1 MKSKA
6 GDDSVVN
13 GTHYKYFVDGRGAG
27 AGWDEAE
34 KHERIKTNKTKQESF
49 VLLVTWLISHFA
61 EHLP

>member
-27 AGWDEAE
+27 VGWGEAE
-34 KHERIKTNKTKQESF
+34 KHERIKTKKESF
-49 VLLVTWLISHFA
+49 VLLVKWLISHFA
-61 EHLP
+61 EHLS

>member
-27 AGWDEAE
+27 AGWGEAE
-34 KHERIKTNKTKQESF
+34 KHERIKTKQNRRA
-49 VLLVTWLISHFA
+49 LYC
-61 EHLP
+61 

>member
-27 AGWDEAE
+27 VGWGEAE
-34 KHERIKTNKTKQESF
+34 KHERIKTNKKGELCTASKMAD
-49 VLLVTWLISHFA
+49 LTLC
-61 EHLP
+61 

>member
-27 AGWDEAE
+27 AGWGEAE
-34 KHERIKTNKTKQESF
+34 KHKRIKTNKTGELCTASKMAD
-49 VLLVTWLISHFA
+49 LTLC
-61 EHLP
+61 